1 MARRDALSKL
11 PIPERTLF
19 DYAYAAVAESGGKDT
34 APETL
39 LQIAAELRA
48 ADLATLAA
56 SRFRTSWTEKVT
68 RLEVIGT
75 HECPTCGLWHGF
87 DR

>member
-1 MARRDALSKL
+1 MARHPLSKI

-19 DYAYAAVAESGGKDT
+19 DYAYAAVAESGGKDMP
-34 APETL
+34 PETL
-39 LQIAAELRA
+39 LQIAADLRA
-48 ADLATLAA
+48 ADMTTMAA
-56 SRFRTSWTEKVT
+56 SRLRSSWTEKVT